1 VAKTKAPDA
10 GAPTPEAAS
19 HAKSEH
25 QSETRSGPA
34 QAGKTENRAFEADVS
49 RLLHLM
55 VHSVYSDR
63 DIFLREL
70 VANGADACEKLRTLA
85 LQDGSLLSDDAD
97 LGVTLTCDPKAKTLT
112 VSDNGVGMSHDDLVE
127 ALGTIARSGTR
138 AFLEQL
144 GEKTDGS
151 RLIGQFGVGFYSAF
165 MVAKRVDVLTRK
177 AGSDEGWLWTSDGQ
191 GAYSIEPTDAAPR
204 RGTKVVLHLAEGSED
219 YAEPYTV
226 ERIIREHGSAVPVP
240 VDLVAPKAAQD
251 GDEAQD
257 GEATETRRLADG
269 AAIWTKPKSEITP
282 EDYKSFYQAVATQFD
297 DPALTIHYRAEG
309 LHEYAVLAF
318 VPSTP
323 PMALFDPLR
332 KGRMKLY
339 VRRMF
344 ISDELEILPG
354 YLRFVSG
361 VVDSSDL
368 PLNLSR
374 ETIQESPIL
383 TAIRKGVTNR
393 ILSELDKLSEK
404 EPETFA
410 AVWKAFGPVLKE
422 GLYEDYE
429 RRDALFGI
437 ARFATSKHPEGG
449 RSLKAYVADLRE
461 NQTDIWY
468 LVGDDA
474 KRLQASP
481 HLEGFKARGIEVL
494 LLSDPVDAFWV
505 QNALGFDGKPFKSVT
520 QGAADISAVPL
531 AEGEKEADQK
541 DVSAGVATLL
551 AFVKQ
556 ELAEDV
562 SDVRASSRL
571 AESAACLVAGEHGPD
586 RGLERLLAAHG
597 KLSEATKPVLELNP
611 RHALVSRLAERL
623 SEGGDKEVVQDA
635 AHLLL
640 DQARAAEGQP
650 PADAA
655 AFARRLTR
663 LMQSAIG

>member
-1 VAKTKAPDA
+1 MVDAVAPDTS
-10 GAPTPEAAS
+10 AP
-19 HAKSEH
+19 KSE
-25 QSETRSGPA
+25 S
-34 QAGKTENRAFEADVS
+34 RAFEADVS

-85 LQDGSLLSDDAD
+85 LQDGALLGDDTE
-97 LGVTLTCDPKAKTLT
+97 LGVTIACDPEGKTLT
-112 VSDNGVGMSHDDLVE
+112 VSDNGVGMSHSDLVE

-144 GEKTDGS
+144 GEKAEGS
-151 RLIGQFGVGFYSAF
+151 NLIGQFGVGFYSAF
-165 MVAKRVDVLTRK
+165 MVARSVDVLTRK
-177 AGSDEGWLWTSDGQ
+177 AGSAEAWRWSSDGQ
-191 GAYSIEPTDAAPR
+191 GAYTIEPAGEADAPV
-204 RGTKVVLHLAEGSED
+204 RGTRVVLHLSEGSEE
-219 YAEPYTV
+219 YAEPHTA
-226 ERIIREHGSAVPVP
+226 ERIVRQHGSAVPVP
-240 VDLVAPKAAQD
+240 VDLIEKPGAEK
-251 GDEAQD
+251 
-257 GEATETRRLADG
+257 RRIADG
-269 AAIWTKPKSEITP
+269 TAIWTKNKSDISA
-282 EDYKSFYQAVATQFD
+282 EDYTSFYQSVATQFD
-297 DPALTIHYRAEG
+297 EPALTIHYRAEG
-309 LHEYAVLAF
+309 RHEYNVLAF

-323 PMALFDPLR
+323 PLALFDPLR

-361 VVDSSDL
+361 VVDSADL

-383 TAIRKGVTNR
+383 AAIRKGVTNR
-393 ILSELDKLSEK
+393 VLSELDKLAEK
-404 EPETFA
+404 DAELFGK
-410 AVWKAFGPVLKE
+410 VWTAFGPVLKE

-429 RRDALFGI
+429 RRDALFSI

-449 RSLKAYVADLRE
+449 RSLKSYVAELRE

-474 KRLQASP
+474 KRLAASP
-481 HLEGFKARGIEVL
+481 HLEGFRARGIEVL

-505 QNALGFDGKPFKSVT
+505 QNALGYEGRPFKSVT
-520 QGAADISAVPL
+520 QGSADIANVPL
-531 AEGEKEADQK
+531 AEGETAPDDKDMGAD
-541 DVSAGVATLL
+541 VASLL

-556 ELAEDV
+556 TLGDAV
-562 SDVRASSRL
+562 SDVRPSTRL

-597 KLSEATKPVLELNP
+597 KLSEATKPVLEVNP
-611 RHALVSRLAERL
+611 RHAIVASLAARLQG
-623 SEGGDKEVVQDA
+623 GGDKAMIEDA
-635 AHLLL
+635 SFLLL

-650 PADAA
+650 PVDAA
-655 AFARRLTR
+655 AFAQRLTR
-663 LMQSAIG
+663 LMQSALG

>member
-1 VAKTKAPDA
+1 MVDAVAPETNAP
-10 GAPTPEAAS
+10 
-19 HAKSEH
+19 KSE
-25 QSETRSGPA
+25 S
-34 QAGKTENRAFEADVS
+34 RAFEADVS

-85 LQDGSLLSDDAD
+85 LQDDALLGDDTE
-97 LGVTLTCDPKAKTLT
+97 LGVTIACDPDAKTLT
-112 VSDNGVGMSHDDLVE
+112 VADNGVGMSHDDLVE

-144 GEKTDGS
+144 GDNAAS
-151 RLIGQFGVGFYSAF
+151 SNLIGQFGVGFYSAF
-165 MVAKRVDVLTRK
+165 MVARSVDVLTRK
-177 AGSDEGWLWTSDGQ
+177 AGASEAWKWSSDGQ
-191 GAYSIEPTDAAPR
+191 GAYTIEPAPEGDAPA
-204 RGTKVVLHLAEGSED
+204 RGTKVVLHLSEGSEN
-219 YAEPYTV
+219 YAQPHTV
-226 ERIIREHGSAVPVP
+226 ERIVREHGSAVPVP
-240 VDLVAPKAAQD
+240 VDLVEKPGAEK
-251 GDEAQD
+251 
-257 GEATETRRLADG
+257 RRIADG
-269 AAIWTKPKSEITP
+269 AAIWTKPKGEISA
-282 EDYKSFYQAVATQFD
+282 EDYKSFYQSVATQFD

-309 LHEYAVLAF
+309 RHEYNVLAF

-323 PMALFDPLR
+323 PLALFDPLR

-361 VVDSSDL
+361 VVDSADL

-383 TAIRKGVTNR
+383 AAIRKGVTNR
-393 ILSELDKLSEK
+393 ILSELEKLADKDPEK
-404 EPETFA
+404 FA
-410 AVWKAFGPVLKE
+410 AVWKAFGPVIKE

-449 RSLKAYVADLRE
+449 RSLKAYVAELRE

-474 KRLQASP
+474 KRLAASP
-481 HLEGFKARGIEVL
+481 HLEGFRARGIEVL

-520 QGAADISAVPL
+520 QGAADIEKVPL
-531 AEGEKEADQK
+531 AEGETAPENKET
-541 DVSAGVATLL
+541 GPEVATLL

-556 ELAEDV
+556 TLGDAV
-562 SDVRASSRL
+562 SDVRPSSRL

-597 KLSEATKPVLELNP
+597 KLAEATKPVLEVNP
-611 RHALVSRLAERL
+611 RHDLVAKLANRLK
-623 SEGGDKEVVQDA
+623 EGGDKALVEDA

-655 AFARRLTR
+655 AFAQRLTR
-663 LMQSAIG
+663 LMQSALA